1 MRHEDSWRPQD
12 QITVSVIAL
21 GYSVW
26 DLHYNREAESFRLE
40 LNGHLQEDKGSNF
53 CYQMPLTTDYD
64 GECTHG
70 SLLTLII

>member
-40 LNGHLQEDKGSNF
+40 LNGPK
-53 CYQMPLTTDYD
+53 
-64 GECTHG
+64 GECPWRADAAA
-70 SLLTLII
+70 